1 MPLNVNIL
9 KQDLLYKKIV
19 FENFMK
25 WGMKGGISIDADS
38 GPLGYEFPCCG
49 SRSWGKGNSVRVYLD

>member
-1 MPLNVNIL
+1 M
-9 KQDLLYKKIV
+9 KQDLLHKIV